1 MVTCEEYERLFEQ
14 RVRREHID
22 DSADELVDRQ
32 QRHPTVA
39 EVLVLHVASGGARP
53 PWPLS
58 GLARS
63 KTPCACCV
71 LLRCAAPLASTL
83 NDSAQLS
90 GRGTRATPPSTL
102 RWQ

>member
-1 MVTCEEYERLFEQ
+1 
-14 RVRREHID
+14 VRREHID

-58 GLARS
+58 GLLSTLTLTRS
-63 KTPCACCV
+63 KTQCACCV
-71 LLRCAAPLASTL
+71 LLRCAAQLASTL
-83 NDSAQLS
+83 NDSARLS

-102 RWQ
+102 RWR